1 VRAVFSVDIPKTTS
15 GQYPTDV
22 EITKMVRGFG
32 WEPVELRAAA
42 LFGEEAVS
50 DDRLEAAKLAKYKE
64 LARPLFDQML
74 EIAAAEKDDVVF
86 LGKVADDQT
95 QFVVTR
101 PVENQITFRLLHPV
115 LPRLQASAKK
125 IIKTVLKTNL
135 AGRPLAIG
143 NNRIVVY
150 ERGHDNIIIAG
161 RVVSRPIRETCRTDL
176 KDLLLTVVPVL
187 ILIPVTAL
195 LLQTPTTSTAQPVG
209 VMSAPLMRG
218 TLERFS
224 TALFTTAL
232 VSLLGLLTTY
242 YDIKK
247 NRAIAWDVARDRV
260 TGHAYCPRSGQFF
273 SH

>member
-1 VRAVFSVDIPKTTS
+1 MRAVFSVDIPKTTN
-15 GQYPTDV
+15 GDFPTDV

-42 LFGEEAVS
+42 LLGERGGS
-50 DDRLEAAKLAKYKE
+50 DDGLETAKLAKYKE
-64 LARPLFDQML
+64 LAQPMFEQML

-86 LGKVADDQT
+86 FGKVADDQT

-125 IIKTVLKTNL
+125 IVKTVLRTDLVGKRL
-135 AGRPLAIG
+135 AVG

-161 RVVSRPIRETCRTDL
+161 RVISRPIRETCRTDL
-176 KDLLLTVVPVL
+176 KDLLLTIVPAL

-195 LLQTPTTSTAQPVG
+195 LLQTPTNSPEQSAG
-209 VMSAPLMRG
+209 IMSAPLMRG
-218 TLERFS
+218 TLERLS

-247 NRAIAWDVARDRV
+247 NRAIAWDVARDR
-260 TGHAYCPRSGQFF
+260 TFEGDIG
-273 SH
+273 